1 LHPATERRTLTPAK
15 AISLPLDFSTLY
27 GEWFHEVSRWV
38 RALGGLGVDHEDVTQ
53 EVFMVV
59 RRKLHQFDG
68 TNVSSWLYRIAVLA
82 VRDHRRRAWFRRV
95 VLRQPE
101 DGAPEPAAAQDGP
114 AVALERKQ
122 ERAVLME
129 LLSRMNETRRATF
142 VLFEIEGLTGEEIAR
157 VQDVPVATVWT
168 RLHYA
173 RKEFLALVAEYRG
186 RSERKT

>member
-1 LHPATERRTLTPAK
+1 LHTASARPTLAPAK

-68 TNVSSWLYRIAVLA
+68 ANVASWLYRIAVLA
-82 VRDHRRRAWFRRV
+82 VRDHRRRAWFRRT
-95 VLRQPE
+95 VLRHPGE
-101 DGAPEPAAAQDGP
+101 DVPEPAAAQDGP

-122 ERAVLME
+122 ERAVLMQ

-142 VLFEIEGLTGEEIAR
+142 VLFEIEGMSGEEIAR
-157 VQDVPVATVWT
+157 LQDVPVATVWT

-173 RKEFLALVAEYRG
+173 RKEFLTLVAEYRRG
-186 RSERKT
+186 SERKT